1 MEGSHKHK
9 NEVHLAGTLAK
20 DPQVR
25 RTTSG
30 KAMATLTV
38 TTRYKDRSEFHRVVC
53 WELAAEKAAPLKKGD
68 FVQVVGRLQ
77 TRSWEDK
84 QTHQKKYSTEVIAW
98 QFVTPGK
105 ELVTVSTTGV
115 EVTDEDVPF

>member
-9 NEVHLAGTLAK
+9 NEAQLAGTLAK

-30 KAMATLTV
+30 KAATTLTV
-38 TTRYKDRSEFHRVVC
+38 LTRYNDSSEFHRVVC

-68 FVQVVGRLQ
+68 FVKVVGRLQ
-77 TRSWEDK
+77 TRSCDDK
-84 QTHQKKYSTEVIAW
+84 QTHQKRYSTEVVAW

-115 EVTDEDVPF
+115 QVTDEDVPF